1 MRSMTDE
8 GPLPQ
13 PHFTP
18 HPPRFARHLLPQG
31 EKGSLIPIGLLY
43 LIFDG
48 RRIPR
53 STMIGLARR
62 QRRNSVSAEA
72 IIWRA
77 LRDRRGEGLKFR
89 RQAPIGNYIADFICF
104 EKRLIIEIDG
114 LSHETT
120 EQRLRDA
127 ERDNWFRRE
136 GFKIL
141 RLSNDLVIGAPDLAV
156 QRIFEALN

>member
-1 MRSMTDE
+1 MAE
-8 GPLPQ
+8 
-13 PHFTP
+13 
-18 HPPRFARHLLPQG
+18 
-31 EKGSLIPIGLLY
+31 E
-43 LIFDG
+43 
-48 RRIPR
+48 IPR
-53 STMIGLARR
+53 STMIGLARG

-77 LRDRRGEGLKFR
+77 LRDRRAEGLKFR
-89 RQAPIGNYIADFICF
+89 RQVPIGNYIADFICF

-114 LSHETT
+114 PSHETT

-141 RLSNDLVIGAPDLAV
+141 RLSNDLVIGSPDLAV
-156 QRIFEALN
+156 QRIFEVLN